1 MKRKSILIMLITVLL
16 TILLYP
22 GTVQAALQANG
33 GSPAS
38 YNLET
43 WLRNIRNMEALG
55 GTLGLQDTINSTN
68 LTSSASEKNNI
79 DIHMEKNTEYGAMAI
94 LSASSYG
101 KQNKINNGET
111 TTGNKT
117 GIYIY
122 FENIGS
128 FNDDAHTH
136 GEWVSAGR
144 ITGSGLY
151 TNANLKYKNFY
162 DIPLVGKSGDAM
174 TETIGWHGS
183 NVSVFQDYVFAS
195 VRDNSGILRAYG
207 GSLFSYCSFGSS
219 HGYYNWG
226 TDFTLVAPSR
236 AVIVCGNG
244 F

>member
-1 MKRKSILIMLITVLL
+1 MKRKVLLSILIFVLL
-16 TILLYP
+16 IILINP

-43 WLRNIRNMEALG
+43 WLRNVRNMEALG

-101 KQNKINNGET
+101 NQNKIADGQT

-117 GIYIY
+117 GVYIKL
-122 FENIGS
+122 NK
-128 FNDDAHTH
+128 
-136 GEWVSAGR
+136 EWVAAGTIAR
-144 ITGSGLY
+144 SSIYQNANTRYKNIYTANYIEKKGDAITETAGWHESNASTWLSCSVAGGATEANNSSGL
-151 TNANLKYKNFY
+151 
-162 DIPLVGKSGDAM
+162 V
-174 TETIGWHGS
+174 
-183 NVSVFQDYVFAS
+183 
-195 VRDNSGILRAYG
+195 RAYS
-207 GSLFSYCSFGSS
+207 GSLFSYYGDSGGGAHGSQRDA
-219 HGYYNWG
+219 YYL
-226 TDFTLVAPSR
+226 TQLHSR